1 MSTIRFQIS
10 TRWTERKR
18 TIQVTI
24 HDTPEE
30 LRQAG
35 NAYNKAIG
43 ADGNIDQAVGLCQ
56 SHYSEKLKNGEWV
69 LTEAAGVIR
78 LTKDHLT
85 TGVISHEAAHMAT
98 NIYHQDWHEQHG
110 DPYDDIDNQEIL
122 AYLVGDIT
130 SKIVRKLYEKE
141 LLPA

>member
-1 MSTIRFQIS
+1 MSRVHFQIS

-18 TIQVTI
+18 TIQVYV
-24 HDTPEE
+24 HDTPED
-30 LRQAG
+30 LRLAG

-43 ADGNIDQAVGLCQ
+43 AEGNLEHAVGLCQ

-78 LTKDHLT
+78 LTRENLK
-85 TGVISHEAAHMAT
+85 TGVISHEAAHMAV
-98 NIYHQDWHEQHG
+98 NIYDQDWRQEHG

-130 SKIVRKLYEKE
+130 SKIVNKLYEKN
-141 LLPA
+141 LIP